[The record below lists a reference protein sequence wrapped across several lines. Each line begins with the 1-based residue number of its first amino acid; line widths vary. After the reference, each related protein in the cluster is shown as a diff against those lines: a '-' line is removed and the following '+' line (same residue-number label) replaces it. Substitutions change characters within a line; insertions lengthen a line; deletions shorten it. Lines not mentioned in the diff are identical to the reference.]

1 LLGLLLTLSSSSPYM
16 NIELAT
22 ASGTSPLE
30 VLDLQVLSGPT
41 TGQSLLSLQI
51 LFRKD
56 RHTNQLNFPKLSW
69 FDADQLQRF
78 SHVLAIAQYP
88 EICAVDLIDAGV
100 RLTGSVRR
108 LAGRW
113 TTGRT
118 IRIEPL
124 ASAAHQF
131 SPFTIHA
138 SHNDLK
144 TYAGKLQSRLWEVF
158 TRG

>member
-1 LLGLLLTLSSSSPYM
+1 M

-22 ASGTSPLE
+22 SYETAPLE
-30 VLDLQVLSGPT
+30 VLDLQISTRRT
-41 TGQSLLSLQI
+41 TGRSLLSLRF
-51 LFRKD
+51 LCHSD
-56 RHTNQLNFPKLSW
+56 RYANHLHLPTLTW
-69 FDADQLQRF
+69 YDASQLQQF
-78 SHVLAIAQYP
+78 SQSLAVSQYP
-88 EICAVDLIDAGV
+88 ETCQIDLVDAGL

-118 IRIEPL
+118 IRVEPM
-124 ASAAHQF
+124 ANAAHQF

-138 SHNDLK
+138 SHLDVE
-144 TYAGKLQSRLWEVF
+144 TYAAKLYNRLWEVF

>member
-1 LLGLLLTLSSSSPYM
+1 M

-22 ASGTSPLE
+22 SYETAPLE
-30 VLDLQVLSGPT
+30 VLDLQVSTRRT
-41 TGQSLLSLQI
+41 TGRSLLSLRF
-51 LFRKD
+51 LCHSD
-56 RHTNQLNFPKLSW
+56 RYANHLHLPTLTW
-69 FDADQLQRF
+69 YDASQLQQF
-78 SHVLAIAQYP
+78 SQLLAVSQYP
-88 EICAVDLIDAGV
+88 EVCQIDLIDAGL

-118 IRIEPL
+118 IRVEPMPD
-124 ASAAHQF
+124 AMHQF

-138 SHNDLK
+138 SHLDVK
-144 TYAGKLQSRLWEVF
+144 TYANKLYNQLWEVF

>member
-1 LLGLLLTLSSSSPYM
+1 M

-22 ASGTSPLE
+22 ESETAPLE
-30 VLDLQVLSGPT
+30 VLDLQVLARRGNDR
-41 TGQSLLSLQI
+41 SLLSVRFLCHSDQYANH
-51 LFRKD
+51 L
-56 RHTNQLNFPKLSW
+56 HMPTLTW
-69 FDADQLQRF
+69 FDASRLQQF
-78 SHVLAIAQYP
+78 SQALATAQHP
-88 EICAVDLIDAGV
+88 ETCRTDLTDAGL

-118 IRIEPL
+118 IHIEPTPG
-124 ASAAHQF
+124 ADAQF

-138 SHNDLK
+138 SHLDVT
-144 TYAGKLQSRLWEVF
+144 TYARKLYNRLWEAF

>member
-1 LLGLLLTLSSSSPYM
+1 M

-22 ASGTSPLE
+22 ASETAPLE
-30 VLDLQVLSGPT
+30 ILDLQVSSRRVTGRSVLSVRFLCHSDQYANHLHIPALT
-41 TGQSLLSLQI
+41 
-51 LFRKD
+51 
-56 RHTNQLNFPKLSW
+56 W
-69 FDADQLQRF
+69 FDASRLQQF
-78 SHVLAIAQYP
+78 SQTLATAHYP
-88 EICAVDLIDAGV
+88 ETCQVDLIDAEL

-118 IRIEPL
+118 IRVEPTP
-124 ASAAHQF
+124 SANAQF

-138 SHNDLK
+138 SHPDVT
-144 TYAGKLQSRLWEVF
+144 TYARKLYNRLWEVF